1 MSVPVATSRPA
12 ENIGRGIL
20 ILVTAMFVFACQ
32 DGITK
37 LLANRFA
44 PPQII
49 WIRFGAFILLGLWLV
64 RRQGLGRTFH
74 TGALWLQLARGVV
87 LVTQMIG
94 FVLAVRYLPL
104 ADTHVIM
111 SSTPLIVTVLAVPL
125 LGETV
130 DLRRW
135 LAVLAGFGGV
145 LVILRPGLGV
155 MAPGSGIA
163 LGVAFIYAM
172 FILLTRMVSRVDG
185 AGTTLIWTGTVGLV
199 SMTVAAPLVW
209 VWPDFQGWCLLGSL
223 AVLSAGSHW
232 LLIKALECAPASVL
246 QPYSYSILLWAT
258 VIGALVFG
266 DFPDLYTIAGA
277 AIIVASGLYT
287 YGISV
292 ISVRD
297 H

>member
-1 MSVPVATSRPA
+1 MAAPRHV
-12 ENIGRGIL
+12 ENVGRGIL

-37 LLANRFA
+37 ILAERFA

-64 RRQGLGRTFH
+64 RGQGLGRAFH
-74 TGALWLQLARGVV
+74 TGAPWLQLGRGVV
-87 LVTQMIG
+87 LVTQMTG

-163 LGVAFIYAM
+163 LGVAIIYAM
-172 FILLTRMVSRVDG
+172 FILLTRKLSRVDG
-185 AGTTLIWTGTVGLV
+185 AGTTLVWTGAVGLV

-209 VWPDFQGWCLLGSL
+209 VWPDFREWVLLGLL
-223 AVLSAGSHW
+223 ALVSAASHW
-232 LLIKALECAPASVL
+232 LLIKALECAPASIL

-258 VIGALVFG
+258 VLGWLVFG
-266 DFPDLYTIAGA
+266 DLPDLYTIAGA
-277 AIIVASGLYT
+277 VIIVASGLYT

-292 ISVRD
+292 LSVRGR
-297 H
+297 

>member
-12 ENIGRGIL
+12 ENVGRGIL
-20 ILVTAMFVFACQ
+20 ILITAMFVFACQ

-37 LLANRFA
+37 LLADRFA

-49 WIRFGAFILLGLWLV
+49 WIRFGAFILLGLWLL
-64 RRQGLGRTFH
+64 RRQGLSRTFH
-74 TGALWLQLARGVV
+74 TGAPWLQLARGVV

-94 FVLAVRYLPL
+94 FVMAVRYLPL

-111 SSTPLIVTVLAVPL
+111 SSTPIIVTVLAAPL

-163 LGVAFIYAM
+163 LAVAFIYAM

-199 SMTVAAPLVW
+199 SMTVVAPLVW
-209 VWPDFQGWCLLGSL
+209 VWPDAQGWFLLGSL

-232 LLIKALECAPASVL
+232 LLIKALECAPASVV

-277 AIIVASGLYT
+277 VIIVASGLYT
-287 YGISV
+287 YGVSV
-292 ISVRD
+292 SSVRD